1 MSRQESRLALPE
13 GYQLHAY
20 RIEGTLGRGGFGV
33 TYEGVEEHTGR
44 RVAIKE
50 YLPAFIAVRSGDG
63 TSVVPAESA
72 AEPDY
77 HWGLDRFRSE
87 ARTLLD
93 VRHPNIVPVL
103 QYFEANSTGYLVM
116 EYQEGKALDAMLAP
130 DRVLDPDGIDE
141 LFLPLLD
148 GLAVVHEAGYLHRDI
163 KPANIFVR
171 RDGRPVLLDFG
182 AARMALRGH
191 SKSLTTIVSEG
202 YAPYEQYES
211 DSPQGPWT
219 DIYGFGATM
228 YRCMTGRKPADAPSR
243 VAAEMRNATDPLT
256 PVDQAARKTYP
267 ARQIEAAARALRVV
281 EEQRPQTVAE
291 MQGLLMPTRTVPAR
305 GATGSTP
312 PAPVRNRR
320 ANILAIA
327 GGAVATLVGILVIV
341 LAVVFSGPGDKP
353 GGVTGPGIA
362 APADPNDPAVRQQ
375 KASFLRACLAQMPS
389 QRVCQ
394 CRADYLYSR
403 LTIGDIRVFVAFQR
417 AGGRGDMRVFVQRH
431 FNGDAAK
438 VKDFMNRLGGT
449 MMGALSN
456 CK

>member
-1 MSRQESRLALPE
+1 MSSQESRLALPQ

-63 TSVVPAESA
+63 TSVLPAESA

-116 EYQEGKALDAMLAP
+116 EYQEGEALDVILAP
-130 DRVLDPDGIDE
+130 DKVLDPDELDE

-148 GLAVVHEAGYLHRDI
+148 GLAVVHAAGYLHRDI

-182 AARMALRGH
+182 AARMALSGH
-191 SKSLTTIVSEG
+191 SKSLTTIISEG

-228 YRCMTGRKPADAPSR
+228 YRCMTGLKPADAPSR
-243 VAAEMRNATDPLT
+243 VAAEMRSATDPLK
-256 PVDQAARKTYP
+256 PIAEAAKKRYQP
-267 ARQIEAAARALRVV
+267 RQIEAAARALRVV
-281 EEQRPQTVAE
+281 EEQRPQSVTE
-291 MQGLLMPTRTVPAR
+291 MQGLLMPTRAAAGR
-305 GATGSTP
+305 AAATSDEATD
-312 PAPVRNRR
+312 APVSSRK
-320 ANILAIA
+320 ANMLAVV
-327 GGAVATLVGILVIV
+327 GGAAATMIGIVVIV
-341 LAVVFSGPGDKP
+341 LALVFSGSGN
-353 GGVTGPGIA
+353 GPDTA
-362 APADPNDPAVRQQ
+362 TPADPSDPVVRQQ
-375 KASFLRACLAQMPS
+375 KASFLRACLTQTPS

-403 LTIGDIRVFVAFQR
+403 LTKSDIQVFAAYQR
-417 AGGRGDMRVFVQRH
+417 AGRRGDMRTFVKQH
-431 FNGDAAK
+431 FKGDAAK
-438 VKDFMNRLGGT
+438 VKAFMTRLTGT
-449 MMGALSN
+449 MMGALGN
-456 CK
+456 CKK